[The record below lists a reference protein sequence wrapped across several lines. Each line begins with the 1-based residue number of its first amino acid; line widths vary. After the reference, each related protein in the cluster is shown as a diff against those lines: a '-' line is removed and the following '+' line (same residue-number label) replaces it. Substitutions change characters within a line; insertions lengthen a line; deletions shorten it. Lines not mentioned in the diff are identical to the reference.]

1 MSGRNYFVAISINA
15 IFEGEYKELLNLNQK
30 EKYFKTLSAD
40 LKYKDKIIKLQI
52 IIDMPFTNISSEN
65 VIKYVSDKFSEFC
78 SKEIYYEEPLNN
90 SYYFWVKFEVISAK
104 DYFRM
109 RDNDKYRCFP
119 AVFMYSDDEEKQGKT
134 YAGRKIE
141 NEDDLKNVQQDKDYE
156 IIGLTN
162 DKNDTV
168 NISYLKD
175 DFKNMTVRDTR
186 SICNYFFDY
195 GQYKK

>member
-1 MSGRNYFVAISINA
+1 MS
-15 IFEGEYKELLNLNQK
+15 
-30 EKYFKTLSAD
+30 
-40 LKYKDKIIKLQI
+40 
-52 IIDMPFTNISSEN
+52 
-65 VIKYVSDKFSEFC
+65 
-78 SKEIYYEEPLNN
+78 
-90 SYYFWVKFEVISAK
+90 
-104 DYFRM
+104 
-109 RDNDKYRCFP
+109 
-119 AVFMYSDDEEKQGKT
+119 
-134 YAGRKIE
+134 GRKIE

-175 DFKNMTVRDTR
+175 DFKNMTVQDTR